1 LLKHCENA
9 RAKRKG
15 RRAGSKLNQT
25 EMFIGDLSA
34 NYCVDLFFEKCILR
48 AASGASSI
56 GSRIFLFVIVDDLIL
71 ERHS

>member
-1 LLKHCENA
+1 
-9 RAKRKG
+9 
-15 RRAGSKLNQT
+15 
-25 EMFIGDLSA
+25 MFIGDLSA